1 MTAEQDL
8 QALNLRRAGVSIP
21 KIAGELG
28 FRTRASCEKA
38 IARAMAAQ
46 GLTTDP
52 ISVRLAELD
61 RLDRLQ
67 LAVWAKATG
76 GNLEAVDRVLRLAEM
91 RLRIAGIAEAGLTP
105 ITAEYDRTIDDLGL
119 TGKARPAALVALG
132 RRLCEQIDA
141 ASAVG
146 DAQTVTKALYLVPHV
161 VNVLRELGAGPEAVD
176 TVRGAAPAAPATASD
191 DLAAMRERLKS
202 G

>member
-1 MTAEQDL
+1 MDDKDL
-8 QALNLRRAGVSIP
+8 RALNLRRAGVSIP
-21 KIAGELG
+21 KITEELS

-52 ISVRLAELD
+52 IAVRMAELD

-76 GNLEAVDRVLRLAEM
+76 GNLDAVDRVLRLAEM

-105 ITAEYDRTIDDLGL
+105 ITAEYDRTIDGLGL
-119 TGKARPAALVALG
+119 AGKDRPAALVALG

-161 VNVLRELGAGPEAVD
+161 VNVLRELGAGPEAVEQ
-176 TVRGAAPAAPATASD
+176 VRGAAPDGETTASD
-191 DLAAMRERLKS
+191 ELAAMRERLKS